1 MTTEQYMKIKLRNVW
16 WPNANIARLSMG
28 YGITL
33 REFIVQ
39 TAKRTASEPMSRR
52 HRGEAR

>member
-1 MTTEQYMKIKLRNVW
+1 MTVEQYMKIKLRNVW

-52 HRGEAR
+52 HCGEAR